1 MAGVLIARGAAV
13 DYQDEVRQSCM
24 IRIITVVLKN
34 NMIVGIII
42 IMSTSG
48 DVSRAPVHTGSMLC
62 IHYSNA
68 STIDNVCIHRD
79 FPSPKSCL
87 ALIQSPLPGI
97 VFIVI

>member
-1 MAGVLIARGAAV
+1 MAGVLIARGAVV
-13 DYQDEVRQSCM
+13 DYQNKVRQSCM
-24 IRIITVVLKN
+24 ICIITVVLS
-34 NMIVGIII
+34 MIVGIII

-87 ALIQSPLPGI
+87 ALIQCPLAGI

>member
-1 MAGVLIARGAAV
+1 M
-13 DYQDEVRQSCM
+13 DYQDKVRQSCM
-24 IRIITVVLKN
+24 ICIITVVLKN
-34 NMIVGIII
+34 SMIVGKII
-42 IMSTSG
+42 IMSAWG
-48 DVSRAPVHTGSMLC
+48 DVSRAPVHTGSMVC